1 VNRHIAKALLD
12 DAFYQVLD
20 NKVFRLLVILSIGLV
35 LPTFL
40 IGFRE
45 DGIHVLFG
53 WKTFTYGDL
62 FSGFGGSR
70 TPATRDLH
78 IFFVQTFQ
86 SLIVQNLAGTIGL
99 VFCIAATAFFV
110 PRMLEKGAADTL
122 FSKPVSRIVLLL
134 ARYVAG
140 LLFVGVLSFV
150 LVLGMHIGLLVT
162 SGYSDPGFL
171 WSALTLVY
179 IFALVHAFSTLVAVF
194 TRSSVAAILF
204 TLMLYTVNGCVQP
217 AWVQKEWR
225 FERRAM
231 KVEADDESEK
241 TKEEPP
247 TPAIIAVL
255 IDVLDTWHWI
265 MPKTNDADVL
275 TVKLRTVVAGR
286 EQVLFD
292 PTGKLSVVKDPP
304 GLVRQD
310 KSETVELAREPA
322 VWTANGDDGAEVARI
337 TISRRSRSVEKPDA
351 PEKARKANQSAN
363 AAANDFLKSLA
374 GKSEVQGKPQKTR
387 EPSAGREFSMM
398 PSLDRQVVRWS
409 ENGPH
414 GLVSREHAFFSVDD
428 WMYEVDSTL
437 QTEWQSREDRGELV
451 TRFFEG
457 FHIQRDS
464 AADLEPK
471 EWYEKKFGWTA
482 PFKYNAF
489 VSLGTSI
496 AFALILLGI
505 AGWRLKRIDF

>member
-1 VNRHIAKALLD
+1 MNRHIAKALLD

-20 NKVFRLLVILSIGLV
+20 NKVFRLLVILSMCLV

-40 IGFRE
+40 VGIRE

-53 WKTFTYGDL
+53 WKTFTYADF
-62 FSGFGGSR
+62 FSGFGAGR
-70 TPATRDLH
+70 TAPTRDLH
-78 IFFVQTFQ
+78 IVFIQTIQ
-86 SLIVQNLAGTIGL
+86 SLLVQNLAGTIGL

-122 FSKPVSRIVLLL
+122 FSKPVSRSVLLL

-140 LLFVGVLSFV
+140 LLFVGVLSFL

-217 AWVQKEWR
+217 VWVQKEWR
-225 FERRAM
+225 IERQAM
-231 KVEADDESEK
+231 KVEADEETEK
-241 TKEEPP
+241 VKEEPP
-247 TPAIIAVL
+247 TIVRVL
-255 IDVLDTWHWI
+255 VGVLDTWHWI

-292 PTGKLSVVKDPP
+292 PNGKLSVAKDPP

-310 KSETVELAREPA
+310 KTEKVDLAREPA
-322 VWTANGDDGAEVARI
+322 VWTATGDDGTEVARI
-337 TISRRSRSVEKPDA
+337 TISRRNRVIEKPGAAD
-351 PEKARKANQSAN
+351 KARKSLQTANT
-363 AAANDFLKSLA
+363 AANEFLKSLE
-374 GKSEVQGKPQKTR
+374 GKPEVQGKPLKTR
-387 EPSAGREFSMM
+387 EPSSGREFSML
-398 PSLDRQVVRWS
+398 PSLDRQVVRWN

-414 GLVSREHAFFSVDD
+414 GPGLRERAFFPVDD
-428 WMYEVDSTL
+428 WMYEVDSTML
-437 QTEWQSREDRGELV
+437 ADWQGREEHAEVVL
-451 TRFFEG
+451 RFFDG
-457 FHIQRDS
+457 LQIQRDS

-471 EWYEKKFGWTA
+471 EWYEKRFGWTA
-482 PFKYNAF
+482 AFKYNAF

-496 AFALILLGI
+496 AFALIMLGI
-505 AGWRLKRIDF
+505 AAWRLKRIDF